1 MSKAYLIYNTVFSLA
16 APPALVLSTARNR
29 IRGHW
34 RERLGFAPDLDALGF
49 APGRPRVW
57 MHAVSFGE
65 VRVAAAILAALRR
78 HSPDLVLLL
87 STSTPAGMVAARSL
101 PEPDVLF
108 TFPLD
113 AFGGP
118 PRTLERLRPD
128 LLMLI
133 ETELW
138 PNLLKTARSKGVKT
152 MLANGRISA
161 RSAARYRWSGK
172 LFHEVLS
179 YLDVM
184 AMSQQVYKDR
194 IIALG
199 ADPSKVT
206 VAGDVKYD
214 REVTKKDREELSR
227 LSLELGLHTDRP
239 VLVAGS
245 TRTGEE
251 TILLDVFARLRKDFP
266 SLHLIL
272 APRHIDRADEV
283 ERLVRSHGLSM
294 ERRSGHPA
302 APVNPEH
309 SADVTLVDVMGEL
322 FTLYGLADVAFC
334 GASLV
339 PLGGQNPLEAAAWG
353 KPVLYGPYMETK
365 LDAREML
372 EAAGAGETV
381 TGAEDLFRKI
391 RFLLSNP
398 DLARERGNKG
408 FEALPSQT
416 GASNRLAQLGLNL
429 LDSKK

>member
-1 MSKAYLIYNTVFSLA
+1 MLSTAYLLYNAVFSLA
-16 APPALVLSTARNR
+16 APPALVLGTVRNR

-49 APGRPRVW
+49 SPSRPRIW

-65 VRVAAAILAALRR
+65 VHAAGAILAVLRR

-101 PEPDVLF
+101 IEPDVLF

-118 PRTLERLRPD
+118 RRALERLKPD
-128 LLMLI
+128 LLILI
-133 ETELW
+133 EAELW
-138 PNLLKTARSKGVKT
+138 PNLLKTARSKGVGT

-161 RSAARYRWSGK
+161 RSAVRYRWSGK

-184 AMSQQVYKDR
+184 AMSQQVYSDR

-199 ADPSKVT
+199 ADPSKVV

-214 REVTKKDREELSR
+214 REVTKKDREDLSR
-227 LSLELGLHTDRP
+227 LGVELGLNNDRP

-251 TILLDVFARLRKDFP
+251 TILVDVFTRLRKDFP

-272 APRHIDRADEV
+272 APRHIDRAIEV
-283 ERLVRSHGLSM
+283 EKLIRSHEFSLA
-294 ERRSGHPA
+294 RRSERPA
-302 APVNPEH
+302 APSSLEH
-309 SADVTLVDVMGEL
+309 MVDVTLVDVMGEL

-339 PLGGQNPLEAAAWG
+339 PLGGHNPLEAAAWG
-353 KPVLYGPYMETK
+353 KPVLYGPHMETK

-381 TGAEDLFRKI
+381 A
-391 RFLLSNP
+391 N
-398 DLARERGNKG
+398 
-408 FEALPSQT
+408 
-416 GASNRLAQLGLNL
+416 
-429 LDSKK
+429 

>member
-1 MSKAYLIYNTVFSLA
+1 V
-16 APPALVLSTARNR
+16 RNR

-49 APGRPRVW
+49 SPHRPRVW

-78 HSPDLVLLL
+78 RSPDLALLL
-87 STSTPAGMVAARSL
+87 STSTPAGMMAARGL
-101 PEPDVLF
+101 IEPDALF

-113 AFGGP
+113 AFGSP
-118 PRTLERLRPD
+118 LRALERLRPD
-128 LLMLI
+128 LLILI

-138 PNLLKTARSKGVKT
+138 PNLLKTARSRGVRT
-152 MLANGRISA
+152 MLANGRISS
-161 RSAARYRWSGK
+161 RSAARYRWFGK

-184 AMSQQVYKDR
+184 AMSQQVYGDR

-199 ADPSKVT
+199 ADPSKVVVT
-206 VAGDVKYD
+206 GDVKYD
-214 REVTKKDREELSR
+214 REVTKQDREDLSR
-227 LSLELGLHTDRP
+227 LGLELGLNDDRP

-251 TILLDVFARLRKDFP
+251 AILLDAFTRLRKDFP

-272 APRHIDRADEV
+272 APRHIDRTIEV
-283 ERLVRSHGLSM
+283 ERLIRSHGFSLG
-294 ERRSGHPA
+294 RRSEHPA
-302 APVNPEH
+302 APLTPEH
-309 SADVTLVDVMGEL
+309 MVDVTLVDVMGEL

-334 GASLV
+334 GGSLV
-339 PLGGQNPLEAAAWG
+339 PLGGHNPLEAAAWG
-353 KPVLYGPYMETK
+353 TPVLYGPYMETK

-381 TGAEDLFRKI
+381 TNAQDLYIKI
-391 RFLLSNP
+391 MALLSTP
-398 DLARERGNKG
+398 DLAAERGHKG
-408 FEALPSQT
+408 REALQSQA
-416 GASNRLAQLGLNL
+416 GASGRLAQLGLNL
-429 LDSKK
+429 LALEKQPESDT